1 MKPCRLKIIT
11 ANIIDDIDTPSI
23 KYISQNDPNSFYN
36 ESPYIKTSP
45 INYIKE
51 KKEGQIYNKTA
62 NLIESKDIINRIN
75 LQELVRY
82 DMEND
87 NTMNLNNNLENNNFL
102 NENIEENNIDV
113 NDLCTVS
120 NQHMFEDIQ
129 NNILNNMEV
138 NDCDTIEN
146 YIISIN
152 NQNNYGSKNNKKQ
165 SNTKIK
171 NVIKKK
177 ENKASIKNV
186 NRSFSNKSK
195 VKTKSINKGIN
206 KKNLQYNKSY
216 TTNNN
221 IFSNDNL
228 KINKKKVGDKFTFK
242 NRSKS
247 KNSNHKYKNDD
258 KNKKE
263 RKNIMENIKPLK
275 INEIK
280 KNNNLRPIKSNYS
293 WNIVEQNDFNNNEK
307 KVDYKILIDELIK
320 KESLLTKEKLNIIQ
334 NYEQK
339 IKPLKELNKKLMDE
353 NNEELGR
360 EDELK
365 GELILLRNQ
374 YEKLLSQIKMNKNKK
389 FHEEIDNKIKE
400 IDENIK
406 KLNDNL
412 KNGEILLVTRPSS
425 LENLTDEEDQNITL
439 MLRGLFASLH
449 VLDTDKIVDI
459 IWKYNKQIQT
469 IYFLVEELIN
479 YFRIEPNLEKNIL
492 LNYFYSFLKEY
503 NYMNIDTFKI
513 LFKNKI
519 GEIKI
524 FNKNFY
530 ISELLNN
537 HRNQIDK
544 LIKSIK
550 DKDNY
555 NIGIIKL
562 KEFNNM
568 LKNEGLFL
576 SINNDKR
583 YQDYQFLIYCMK
595 KDRTLEINKSK
606 KQISK
611 KVAFDNYDIRYS
623 LFDLFYKSLI
633 DFIDEYNSLI
643 IRNPFQ
649 RIKTYMKNKKINN
662 DDNILKSLL
671 IDKNII
677 KVNNK
682 EYIDIILLN
691 KFLRRI
697 GVIQNNEVIFAT
709 LFEEELVEI
718 SKFTNDIVNYKI

>member
-23 KYISQNDPNSFYN
+23 KYVSQNDPNSFYN

-152 NQNNYGSKNNKKQ
+152 NQNNYGNKNNKKQ

-216 TTNNN
+216 TINNN

-320 KESLLTKEKLNIIQ
+320 KESLLTKEKLSIIQ

-449 VLDTDKIVDI
+449 VLDTDKIVYI

>member
-11 ANIIDDIDTPSI
+11 ANIIDGVDTPSI

-36 ESPYIKTSP
+36 ESPYIKTSL
-45 INYIKE
+45 INYVKE
-51 KKEGQIYNKTA
+51 KKEGQIDNKTA
-62 NLIESKDIINRIN
+62 NFNESKNIINRIN

-87 NTMNLNNNLENNNFL
+87 NTMNLNNSLGNINFL
-102 NENIEENNIDV
+102 NENFEENNIDI

-120 NQHMFEDIQ
+120 NQQMFEDIQ
-129 NNILNNMEV
+129 NNIFNNMEV

-146 YIISIN
+146 YINSIS
-152 NQNNYGSKNNKKQ
+152 NQNNYENGNNKKQ

-177 ENKASIKNV
+177 ENKTSKKNV
-186 NRSFSNKSK
+186 NRSLSNNSK
-195 VKTKSINKGIN
+195 AKTKSVNKDIN
-206 KKNLQYNKSY
+206 KKNLQYTNTFS
-216 TTNNN
+216 TNNN
-221 IFSNDNL
+221 VFSNDNL
-228 KINKKKVGDKFTFK
+228 KINKKKIGDKFSFK

-247 KNSNHKYKNDD
+247 KNSNPIYKNDD

-263 RKNIMENIKPLK
+263 SKNIMENIKPLK

-280 KNNNLRPIKSNYS
+280 KNNNLRKTKSNYS
-293 WNIVEQNDFNNNEK
+293 WNIVEQNDFNNYEK
-307 KVDYKILIDELIK
+307 KVDYKILVNELIK
-320 KESLLTKEKLNIIQ
+320 KESLLSKEKLDIIQ
-334 NYEQK
+334 SYEQK
-339 IKPLKELNKKLMDE
+339 LKPLKELNKKLMEE

-365 GELILLRNQ
+365 GELILLKNQ
-374 YEKLLSQIKMNKNKK
+374 YEKLISQIKTNKNNK
-389 FHEEIDNKIKE
+389 FQEKNDNKIKE
-400 IDENIK
+400 IDDDIK

-412 KNGEILLVTRPSS
+412 KNGEILLVMRPSC
-425 LENLTDEEDQNITL
+425 LENLTDEEDKNITL

-449 VLDTDKIVDI
+449 ALDTDKIVDI
-459 IWKYNKQIQT
+459 IWKYNKQVQT
-469 IYFLVEELIN
+469 IYFLVRELIN

-503 NYMNIDTFKI
+503 NYMNIDTFKK

-524 FNKNFY
+524 YNKNFY

-537 HRNQIDK
+537 HRSQIDK

-576 SINNDKR
+576 SINNDKE

-611 KVAFDNYDIRYS
+611 KVVFDNYDIRYS

-649 RIKTYMKNKKINN
+649 RIKTYMKNKNINS

-671 IDKNII
+671 IEKNII

-697 GVIQNNEVIFAT
+697 GIIQNNEVIYAT

-718 SKFTNDIVNYKI
+718 NKFMNDIINYKI

>member
-11 ANIIDDIDTPSI
+11 ANIIDYIDTPTI

-45 INYIKE
+45 INYAKE
-51 KKEGQIYNKTA
+51 KKEGKIDNKTE
-62 NLIESKDIINRIN
+62 NFKENKDIINRID
-75 LQELVRY
+75 LQELLRY
-82 DMEND
+82 DMEKD
-87 NTMNLNNNLENNNFL
+87 NTMNLNNYLENINYL
-102 NENIEENNIDV
+102 NENFEENNIDI

-120 NQHMFEDIQ
+120 NQHMFEDVQ
-129 NNILNNMEV
+129 NNILNIMEV
-138 NDCDTIEN
+138 NDCDIIEN
-146 YIISIN
+146 YINSIN
-152 NQNNYGSKNNKKQ
+152 NQNNYGNGNNKMQ

-177 ENKASIKNV
+177 ENKTSIKSM
-186 NRSFSNKSK
+186 NRSLSNSSK
-195 VKTKSINKGIN
+195 VKAKSINKSIN
-206 KKNLQYNKSY
+206 KKNLQNNKSF

-221 IFSNDNL
+221 IFSSENL
-228 KINKKKVGDKFTFK
+228 KNNKKKVVDKFSFK

-247 KNSNHKYKNDD
+247 KNSNHINKNDD

-280 KNNNLRPIKSNYS
+280 KNNNLRHTKSNYS
-293 WNIVEQNDFNNNEK
+293 WNIVEINDFNNNEK
-307 KVDYKILIDELIK
+307 KVDYKILINELIK
-320 KESLLTKEKLNIIQ
+320 KESLLSKEKINIIQ
-334 NYEQK
+334 SYEQK
-339 IKPLKELNKKLMDE
+339 LKPLKELNKKLMDE

-374 YEKLLSQIKMNKNKK
+374 YDKLISQIKMNKNNK
-389 FHEEIDNKIKE
+389 FQEEIDNKIKE

-406 KLNDNL
+406 KLDDNL
-412 KNGEILLVTRPSS
+412 ENGEILLVMKPSS

-439 MLRGLFASLH
+439 MLRGLFVSLH

-459 IWKYNKQIQT
+459 IWKFNKQIQT
-469 IYFLVEELIN
+469 IYFLVEELIY

-503 NYMNIDTFKI
+503 NYMNIDTFKT

-519 GEIKI
+519 GEIKLY
-524 FNKNFY
+524 NKNFY
-530 ISELLNN
+530 ISELLNKY
-537 HRNQIDK
+537 RSQIDK

-562 KEFNNM
+562 KEFNNI

-576 SINNDKR
+576 SINNDKD

-649 RIKTYMKNKKINN
+649 RIKTYMKIKNINN

-671 IDKNII
+671 TEKNII
-677 KVNNK
+677 KINNK

-697 GVIQNNEVIFAT
+697 GIIQHNEVIFAN

-718 SKFTNDIVNYKI
+718 NKFMNDIINYKI